1 MIRVT
6 LDTPECMPY
15 KGHRWDAGFD
25 LRSNNEDFTI
35 SPSEKV
41 KVYTGVKI
49 QIPVRH
55 AGIIVPRSG
64 LGSKYEVGLANT
76 VGVIDS
82 EYRGEIIV
90 NLVNRGLEDLEIKK
104 YDRFCQLL
112 IIPVYITELRAISS
126 LSGSAREDRGFGS
139 SGVE

>member
-6 LDTPECMPY
+6 LETQECMPY

-25 LRSNNEDFTI
+25 LRSNIDTFTI
-35 SPSEKV
+35 APTEKV
-41 KVYTGVKI
+41 TVYTGVKM

-55 AGIIVPRSG
+55 MGLIMPRSG
-64 LGSKYEVGLANT
+64 LGSKFEIGLANT

-90 NLVNRGLEDLEIKK
+90 NLVNKGNEEVEIKR
-104 YDRFCQLL
+104 YDRFCQ
-112 IIPVYITELRAISS
+112 IVIVPVYITELRSVSTLA
-126 LSGSAREDRGFGS
+126 GTAREDKGFGS

>member
-6 LDTPECMPY
+6 LDSPECMPF
-15 KGHRWDAGFD
+15 KEHRWDAGFD
-25 LRSNNEDFTI
+25 LRSNNEDFI
-35 SPSEKV
+35 IKPYEKV
-41 KVYTGVKI
+41 KVYTGCKI

-55 AGIIVPRSG
+55 MGLITPRSG
-64 LGSKYEVGLANT
+64 LGSKYRLGLANT

-90 NLVNRGLEDLEIKK
+90 NIVNDGAEDLEIKK
-104 YDRFCQLL
+104 YSRFAQLV
-112 IIPVYITELRAISS
+112 IVPIYNTELRSVS
-126 LSGSAREDRGFGS
+126 QLTGTAREDKGFGS

>member
-1 MIRVT
+1 MIIVT
-6 LDTPECMPY
+6 LDTQECMPF
-15 KGHRWDAGFD
+15 KEHRWDAGFD
-25 LRSNNEDFTI
+25 LRSNNEDFIIT
-35 SPSEKV
+35 PDEKV

-55 AGIIVPRSG
+55 MGLIVPLSG
-64 LGSKYEVGLANT
+64 LGSKYEICLANT

-90 NLVNRGLEDLEIKK
+90 NLVNRGNQDLEIKK
-104 YDRFCQLL
+104 YDRFCQIL
-112 IIPVYITELRAISS
+112 IMPVYITELRAVST
-126 LSGSAREDRGFGS
+126 LEGTARNARGFGA

>member
-25 LRSNNEDFTI
+25 LRSNNENFII
-35 SPSEKV
+35 SPTEKV

-49 QIPVRH
+49 SIPVRH
-55 AGIIVPRSG
+55 MGLIVPRSG
-64 LGSKYEVGLANT
+64 IGSDYEVGLANI

-82 EYRGEIIV
+82 EYRGEVIV
-90 NLVNRGLEDLEIKK
+90 NLVNKGTEDLEIKK
-104 YDRFCQLL
+104 YDRFCQL
-112 IIPVYITELRAISS
+112 IIVPVYLTELRAVST
-126 LSGSAREDRGFGS
+126 LEGTAREARGFGS

>member
-15 KGHRWDAGFD
+15 KEHRWDAGFD
-25 LRSNNEDFTI
+25 LRSNNEDFII
-35 SPSEKV
+35 SPNEKV

-55 AGIIVPRSG
+55 MGLILPRSG
-64 LGSKYEVGLANT
+64 LGSKYEIGLANT
-76 VGVIDS
+76 AGVIDS

-90 NLVNRGLEDLEIKK
+90 NLVNRGGEDLEIKK
-104 YDRFCQLL
+104 YDRFCQLIL
-112 IIPVYITELRAISS
+112 VPVYITELRAVST
-126 LSGSAREDRGFGS
+126 LEGTNRNARGFGS

>member
-6 LDTPECMPY
+6 LESQECMPY

-25 LRSNNEDFTI
+25 LRSNNEDFII
-35 SPSEKV
+35 SPTEKV

-55 AGIIVPRSG
+55 MGLIVPRSG
-64 LGSKYEVGLANT
+64 LGSKYQIALANT

-82 EYRGEIIV
+82 EYRGEIMV
-90 NLVNRGLEDLEIKK
+90 NLFNHGTEDVEIKK
-104 YDRFCQLL
+104 YDRFCQL
-112 IIPVYITELRAISS
+112 IIVPVYNTELRSVS
-126 LSGSAREDRGFGS
+126 QLSGTAREDKGFGS

>member
-1 MIRVT
+1 MIRIT
-6 LDTPECMPY
+6 LDSKSCMPY
-15 KGHRWDAGFD
+15 KKHRWDAGFD
-25 LRSNNEDFTI
+25 LRSNNEDFII

-41 KVYTGVKI
+41 KVYTGVKA
-49 QIPVRH
+49 QIPARH
-55 AGIIVPRSG
+55 MGMIVPRSG

-90 NLVNRGLEDLEIKK
+90 NLVNKGTEDLEINKF
-104 YDRFCQLL
+104 DRFCQL
-112 IIPVYITELRAISS
+112 IIVPVYITELREVSH
-126 LSGSAREDRGFGS
+126 LSGTSREDGGFGS

>member
-1 MIRVT
+1 
-6 LDTPECMPY
+6 MPY

>member
-35 SPSEKV
+35 APYEKI
-41 KVYTGVKI
+41 KVYTGCKI

-55 AGIIVPRSG
+55 MGLIVPRSG
-64 LGSKYEVGLANT
+64 LGSKYRLGLANT
-76 VGVIDS
+76 AGVIDS

-90 NLVNRGLEDLEIKK
+90 NLVNDGADSVEIKK
-104 YDRFCQLL
+104 YDRFGQL
-112 IIPVYITELRAISS
+112 IIVPVYITELRSVS
-126 LSGSAREDRGFGS
+126 LLSDTAREDRGFGS

>member
-6 LDTPECMPY
+6 LESPECMPY
-15 KGHRWDAGFD
+15 KEHRWDAGFD
-25 LRSNNEDFTI
+25 LRSNNEDFII
-35 SPSEKV
+35 SPTEKV

-76 VGVIDS
+76 VGVIDT

-90 NLVNRGLEDLEIKK
+90 NLVNRGHEDLEIKRFE
-104 YDRFCQLL
+104 RFCQLL
-112 IIPVYITELRAISS
+112 IIPIYLTELRAVSS
-126 LSGSAREDRGFGS
+126 LSGTTRDSEGFGS
-139 SGVE
+139 TGVK

>member
-6 LDTPECMPY
+6 LDSPDCMPF
-15 KGHRWDAGFD
+15 KEHRWDAGFD
-25 LRSNNEDFTI
+25 LRSNNEDFI
-35 SPSEKV
+35 IKPYEKI
-41 KVYTGVKI
+41 KVYTGCKI

-55 AGIIVPRSG
+55 MGLITPRSG
-64 LGSKYEVGLANT
+64 LGSKYRLGLANT

-90 NLVNRGLEDLEIKK
+90 NIVNDGAEDLEIKK
-104 YDRFCQLL
+104 YSRFAQLV
-112 IIPVYITELRAISS
+112 IVPIYTTELRSVS
-126 LSGSAREDRGFGS
+126 HLTGTAREDKGFGS

>member
-6 LDTPECMPY
+6 LDTKECMPF
-15 KGHRWDAGFD
+15 KEHRWDAGFD
-25 LRSNNEDFTI
+25 LRSNNTDFI
-35 SPSEKV
+35 IQPGEKV

-55 AGIIVPRSG
+55 MGLITPRSG
-64 LGSKYEVGLANT
+64 LGSKYEIGLANT
-76 VGVIDS
+76 VGIIDS

-90 NLVNRGLEDLEIKK
+90 NLVNKGEEPLEIKQ
-104 YDRFCQLL
+104 YDRFAQ
-112 IIPVYITELRAISS
+112 IVIVPIYVTELRAISQ
-126 LSGSAREDRGFGS
+126 LPDSAREDKGFGS